1 MRLRDVYDPVR
12 SKYLVWARN
21 AFADLELVQKWP
33 ETDPEKMSIE
43 RIIQPDLCQSSNH
56 STWPS
61 KSSNHPPATVTGL
74 TVFFLGTGAALLL
87 LDCFSEPAVLLPR
100 CTASLRRT
108 ARRRTLVTTPPT
120 AAAKCEGHCS
130 APAPLLLGA
139 SPPLLPL
146 FLSFR
151 RCSSSSP
158 RRRCSF
164 GEEGHKPLLSRSS
177 SSWRWFWAAW
187 ENEVRDRKSQRW

>member
-1 MRLRDVYDPVR
+1 
-12 SKYLVWARN
+12 
-21 AFADLELVQKWP
+21 
-33 ETDPEKMSIE
+33 MSIE

-177 SSWRWFWAAW
+177 SSWRWFCMG
-187 ENEVRDRKSQRW
+187 E